1 MRKPASEPGSVT
13 PQEPDGGAR
22 EVAAPAPRP
31 HKPAAWSWFG
41 AELEDLAALA
51 AQLRKS
57 FPQSTA
63 FLRSW
68 DRHCAALAASSPSTA
83 LWAEEALDDL
93 ATQLRKVCLRVA
105 NLYSVRVYRSP
116 PDHQM
121 PRTSEEHPL
130 DFGYERD
137 IRPAELEARIVASAV
152 PAPGWDGAHLL
163 FSSGQSALHAILIA
177 ARRAVGARAPCTLRH
192 LGSYFET
199 QDLIGLLAEAGLF
212 DTTAD
217 GDDDHPDLVIYEPVH
232 CTPEGQDAATIDSAA
247 FERLCRERA
256 PRVIICDTTL
266 CRQRFDHARLFAFA
280 AGIDPSPLLIM
291 FRSGLK
297 LDQGGLELANVGIV
311 SIFGRAE
318 RSATGLRDFV
328 AQLRRIRTLT
338 DSGLRFEDI
347 NALGVPWFLGE
358 GSHQY
363 ADRIFANNAELA
375 YSYRDVDGKGFRHPA
390 LQDGDSVAPF
400 CLLMGKRADPA
411 LYRRLEDLIEVEA
424 RRRGILLQRGGSF
437 GFRGHR
443 YQAIIP
449 KVGRPFIRLAL
460 GARRDHSCLAIREM
474 LEEMRW

>member
-1 MRKPASEPGSVT
+1 MKKSASEPGSVLPCEPGGNDRDVASPT
-13 PQEPDGGAR
+13 P
-22 EVAAPAPRP
+22 P
-31 HKPAAWSWFG
+31 HKRAVWSWFG
-41 AELEDLAALA
+41 EELEELAVLA

-57 FPQSTA
+57 FPQSVA

-68 DRHCAALAASSPSTA
+68 DRQCAALAASSPSTT
-83 LWAEEALDDL
+83 LWAEQALDDL
-93 ATQLRKVCLRVA
+93 ATQLRKACLRVA
-105 NLYSVRVYRSP
+105 NLYAVRVYRSP

-121 PRTSEEHPL
+121 PRTSEEHLL

-137 IRPAELEARIVASAV
+137 IRPAELEARIAASAI

-177 ARRAVGARAPCTLRH
+177 ARRAVGARAPCALRH

-199 QDLIGLLAEAGLF
+199 HDLIGLLAEAGLF
-212 DTTAD
+212 DITTG
-217 GDDDHPDLVIYEPVH
+217 GDDDPNLVIYEPVH
-232 CTPEGQDAATIDSAA
+232 CTPEGQGTATTDRAT
-247 FERLCRERA
+247 FERLCRQGVL
-256 PRVIICDTTL
+256 RVIICDTTL
-266 CRQRFDHARLFAFA
+266 CRQRFDYARLLALA
-280 AGIDPSPLLIM
+280 AGIEPSPLVIM

-311 SIFGRAE
+311 SIFGRPE
-318 RSATGLRDFV
+318 RSVTGLSRFFTE
-328 AQLRRIRTLT
+328 LRRIRTLT

-358 GSHQY
+358 ASHQY

-375 YSYRDVDGKGFRHPA
+375 RSYQGADGKGLCHPA
-390 LQDGDSVAPF
+390 LQEGDSVAPF
-400 CLLMGKRADPA
+400 CLLLGQRADPA
-411 LYRRLEDLIEVEA
+411 SYGRLEEEIEGEA
-424 RRRGILLQRGGSF
+424 KRRGILLQRGGSF

-449 KVGRPFIRLAL
+449 KAGQPFIRLAL
-460 GARRDHSCLAIREM
+460 GARRDHSSIAIREM